1 MRNILYFPCEAAER
15 AIMTRALETLLRL
28 QDISSLVWLHDGM
41 YVNQEFEPNVVQQA
55 ICESATRCGISNVKV
70 KFTHCSEAYQQLGQH
85 DRRPIDPRK
94 LSIAQEIQNISSE
107 RQGPAFGAESP
118 TIDLDKPLGRLRA
131 NFRSSSYKL

>member
-41 YVNQEFEPNVVQQA
+41 YVNQEVETNVVQRA
-55 ICESATRCGISNVKV
+55 ICESATGCGIGNVRVKV
-70 KFTHCSEAYQQLGQH
+70 THCSEAYQQLGQH
-85 DRRPIDPRK
+85 DRRPIDPRA

-107 RQGPAFGAESP
+107 RQGPAVGAESP
-118 TIDLDKPLGRLRA
+118 TIDLDKPRGRLRT
-131 NFRSSSYKL
+131 NFQSSSYKL